1 MMIKRLLLSI
11 CASFMLIGCSNN
23 SAKTPVE
30 LKIVDN
36 YHGEYEVGFPIDVEN
51 FFYYSDRSQV
61 SINVSY
67 DKHGLATTEE
77 ISGNT
82 FFPKYSG
89 EYLFTCSSSTK
100 SLNKRIEVVDSKPTL
115 NVKDAACFVG
125 TGKEIYFVE
134 IFSEIP
140 PTYSPSTADLEV
152 FNVQYAPYTFD
163 IAGNLTEPLVDYD
176 FTNVGFTPKNPGLYR
191 VHIRIVNGV
200 KSVEGVI
207 NVVAARSKSDGNDN
221 VYKFDDGTYASN
233 KVVISNSSK
242 DTFVLPASVYSEA
255 SYVTLKPE
263 FKNGDSIGIRFKGK
277 NIPSVGLLASPSLSG
292 SYAINSIYG
301 YLLSF
306 ERRFTNRFTLYC
318 PMNATT
324 YKDGQASRDE
334 LLGVDDLEEDKYYYL
349 TASLV
354 GNTPSGSKILHAVH
368 WSICEIEN
376 YGTINEHYSKP
387 IKQIDSSGGWTD
399 DYDVSSGRVVLYS
412 SENRDIVVQIDGMP
426 DQGDIVQFGGR
437 KHEGVNKYTFE
448 NTTVKNNLTTGNTA
462 TVNGY
467 LAFKGQYTAGDSV
480 SYTFKG
486 YNIPGVCLFCDTI
499 SGLTGGGQGL
509 YIMPGNGDRSL
520 NKRLTFYGPY
530 RYDSSNPE
538 GYMSPDGA
546 NSSYQGIGWNYRVY
560 NALNSPFALDNLT
573 DDGEYLYTIKII
585 RANVGEVII
594 TTFLYDMQYGRFDLI
609 ADETYFIYCYTGP
622 TSGSIIA
629 YPGFLGMSKTT
640 TFSSYP
646 VNTSPIDDEDFF
658 TYRASYEV
666 LENKTNVHLDEP
678 VYPENNSVRL
688 KDISYL
694 GVKDACEVG
703 KTIKVNFTGK
713 NIPNIC
719 LFSDSVDGQ
728 AIGGGRGV
736 YLCTSF
742 QQVSENPPLGAAANQ
757 HKLMPYAPYRWSPTN
772 KFQDDKYAFDNLT
785 GFRYNSLGNATQNKG
800 FGYLDAEDGV
810 NYEYKVT
817 INSLSSSSI
826 NFNARITNVDNPTA
840 LDYSNTFN
848 LVFTTPDSDG
858 VTHTSLGER
867 VGLGPNLI
875 FYGQGAET
883 NFSYAIE

>member
-1 MMIKRLLLSI
+1 MRIKKLFLSI
-11 CASFMLIGCSNN
+11 FAAFLLIGCSNN
-23 SAKTPVE
+23 SSKTQVE
-30 LKIVDN
+30 LKLVDN
-36 YHGEYEVGFPIDVEN
+36 YHGEYEAGFPIDVEN
-51 FFYYSDRSQV
+51 FFYYSDRSKV
-61 SINVSY
+61 NITVSY
-67 DKHGLATTEE
+67 NKQGLAATDEVL
-77 ISGNT
+77 GNT

-89 EYLFTCSSSTK
+89 EYLFTCSSATK
-100 SLNKRIEVVDSKPTL
+100 SLNKRIQVVDSKPTL

-140 PTYSPSTADLEV
+140 PTYSPSTAELEV
-152 FNVQYAPYTFD
+152 YNVQYAPYTFD

-191 VHIRIVNGV
+191 IHIRIINGV
-200 KSVEGVI
+200 KTVEGVV
-207 NVVAARSKSDGNDN
+207 NVVAGRSKSDGNDN
-221 VYKFDDGTYASN
+221 VYKFDDGSYASN
-233 KVVISNSSK
+233 KVIISNTSQ

-255 SYVTLKPE
+255 SYVVLKPE
-263 FKNGDSIGIRFKGK
+263 FKNGDSIGVRFKGK
-277 NIPSVGLLASPSLSG
+277 SIPSLGLLASPSLSG

-306 ERRFTNRFTLYC
+306 ERRATNRYTLYC
-318 PMNATT
+318 PMNATQ

-334 LLGVDDLEEDKYYYL
+334 LFGVDNLQEDKFYYL
-349 TASLV
+349 TASLL
-354 GNTPSGSKILHAVH
+354 GNSVRGTQRAHSVH
-368 WSICEIEN
+368 FSICEIEN
-376 YGTINEHYSKP
+376 YGTIDEHYSKP
-387 IKQIDSSGGWTD
+387 LIKVDSSGGWSD
-399 DYDVSSGRVVLYS
+399 DFDVPSGRVVLYS

-426 DQGDIVQFGGR
+426 DQGDVIQFGGR
-437 KHEGVNKYTFE
+437 KQEGVNKYTFE
-448 NTTVKNNLTTGNTA
+448 NSTAKTNITTGNTA

-509 YIMPGNGDRSL
+509 YIMPGNGDKSL

-538 GYMSPDGA
+538 GYQSPDGA
-546 NSSYQGIGWNYRVY
+546 STAYGGIGWNYRVY
-560 NALNSPFALDNLT
+560 TANNSPFALDNLT

-585 RANVGEVII
+585 RANESEVII
-594 TTFLYDMQYGRFDLI
+594 TTLLYDMQYGRFDLV
-609 ADETYFIYCYTGP
+609 ADETYFIYCYSGP

-658 TYRASYEV
+658 KYRASYEI
-666 LENKTNVHLDEP
+666 LENKTTVHLGEP
-678 VYPENNSVRL
+678 IYPENNGNRL

-703 KTIKVNFTGK
+703 KTIKVNFVGK
-713 NIPNIC
+713 NIPNVC

-742 QQVSENPPLGAAANQ
+742 QQVSETPALGAPANQ

-772 KFQDDKYAFDNLT
+772 KFADDKYSFDDLT
-785 GFRYNSLGNATQNKG
+785 GFRYNTLGNATQNKG
-800 FGYLDAEDGV
+800 FGYLDATDGV
-810 NYEYKVT
+810 NYEYKIT

-826 NFNARITNVDNPTA
+826 NLTSRIVNLDEPTT
-840 LDYSNTFN
+840 LDYSVTFN
-848 LVFTTPDSDG
+848 LVFTTPDADG
-858 VTHTSLGER
+858 IIHVSLGER
-867 VGLGPNLI
+867 VGLGSNLI

-883 NFSYAIE
+883 NFSYTIE

>member
-1 MMIKRLLLSI
+1 MRIKKLFLSI
-11 CASFMLIGCSNN
+11 FAAFLLIGCSNN
-23 SAKTPVE
+23 SSKTQVE
-30 LKIVDN
+30 LKLVDN
-36 YHGEYEVGFPIDVEN
+36 YHGEYEAGFPIDVEN
-51 FFYYSDRSQV
+51 FFYYSNRSKV
-61 SINVSY
+61 NITVSY
-67 DKHGLATTEE
+67 NKQGLAATDEVL
-77 ISGNT
+77 GNT

-89 EYLFTCSSSTK
+89 EYLFTCSSATK
-100 SLNKRIEVVDSKPTL
+100 SLNKRIQVVDSKPTL

-140 PTYSPSTADLEV
+140 PTYSPSTAELEV
-152 FNVQYAPYTFD
+152 YNVQYAPYTFD

-191 VHIRIVNGV
+191 IHIRIINGV
-200 KSVEGVI
+200 KTVEGVV
-207 NVVAARSKSDGNDN
+207 NVVAGRSKSDGNDN
-221 VYKFDDGTYASN
+221 VYKFDDGSYASN
-233 KVVISNSSK
+233 KVIISNTSQ

-255 SYVTLKPE
+255 SYVVLKPE
-263 FKNGDSIGIRFKGK
+263 FKNGDSIGVRFKGK
-277 NIPSVGLLASPSLSG
+277 SIPSLGLLASPSLSG

-306 ERRFTNRFTLYC
+306 ERRVTNRYTLYC
-318 PMNATT
+318 PMNATQ

-334 LLGVDDLEEDKYYYL
+334 LFGVDNLQEDKFYYL
-349 TASLV
+349 TASLL
-354 GNTPSGSKILHAVH
+354 GNGAKGTQRTHSVH
-368 WSICEIEN
+368 FSICEIEN
-376 YGTINEHYSKP
+376 YGTIDDHYSKP
-387 IKQIDSSGGWTD
+387 LIKVDSSGGWSD
-399 DYDVSSGRVVLYS
+399 DFDVPSGRVVLYS

-426 DQGDIVQFGGR
+426 DQGDVIQFGGR
-437 KHEGVNKYTFE
+437 KQEGVNKYTFE
-448 NTTVKNNLTTGNTA
+448 NSTAATNITTGNTA

-509 YIMPGNGDRSL
+509 YIMPGNGDKSL

-538 GYMSPDGA
+538 GYQSPDGA
-546 NSSYQGIGWNYRVY
+546 STAYGGIGWNYRVY
-560 NALNSPFALDNLT
+560 TANNSPFALDNLT

-585 RANVGEVII
+585 RANESEVII
-594 TTFLYDMQYGRFDLI
+594 TTLLYDMQYGRFDLV
-609 ADETYFIYCYTGP
+609 ADETYFIYCYSGP

-658 TYRASYEV
+658 KYRASYEI
-666 LENKTNVHLDEP
+666 LENKTTVHLDEP
-678 VYPENNSVRL
+678 IYPENNGNRL

-703 KTIKVNFTGK
+703 KTIKVNFVGK
-713 NIPNIC
+713 NIPNVC

-742 QQVSENPPLGAAANQ
+742 QQVSETPALGAPANQ

-772 KFQDDKYAFDNLT
+772 KFADDKYSFDDLT
-785 GFRYNSLGNATQNKG
+785 GFRYNTLGNATQNKG
-800 FGYLDAEDGV
+800 FGYLDATDGV
-810 NYEYKVT
+810 NYEYKIT

-826 NFNARITNVDNPTA
+826 NLTSRIVNLDEPTT
-840 LDYSNTFN
+840 LDYSVTFN
-848 LVFTTPDSDG
+848 LVFTTPDADG
-858 VTHTSLGER
+858 IIHVSLGER
-867 VGLGPNLI
+867 VGLGSNLI

-883 NFSYAIE
+883 NFSYTIE